1 MQAGFWL
8 ATGHPA
14 VTPSAQL
21 PTCARCGAAAQL
33 LASFCAGCGH
43 DFRTCAQ
50 LPEQTQLLEN
60 WAQPEDEPIECILGS
75 HNLLVALRQTG
86 WADFWSPYQAARL
99 QRLPVQAEVEA
110 AALSDNLLVTVSR
123 NRVEVIHLTPALRQD
138 PCRYDRGS
146 RFEAPGPL
154 ASPLAAAGRKLAWV
168 AGSEL
173 VCHQVLPSGLAPA
186 WRRPWKGN
194 CGALAWNEQGL
205 WALQGDRLALY
216 RAEDGDRLL
225 HLQLPASPLSLSLQG
240 REAWV
245 CGHQG
250 ELWLCHSGAIQRNW
264 PGRGETCFSFATS
277 PSHVIQCS
285 GRRLHVLSQRS
296 GRQHLLEVPQPC
308 VLPPVLGPQWAVLV
322 SYEGMVYHLTL
333 SQEYPRVAQA
343 RRPFSS
349 FEPIV
354 IQPVL
359 AGPRLFL
366 AGPEGQ
372 LAGWLL

>member
-1 MQAGFWL
+1 METGFWL

-14 VTPSAQL
+14 VTPGPHS
-21 PTCARCGAAAQL
+21 PSCARCGAAAQL
-33 LASFCAGCGH
+33 LASFCARCGQNLRAGCE
-43 DFRTCAQ
+43 
-50 LPEQTQLLEN
+50 LPAQTQLLEN
-60 WAQPEDEPIECILGS
+60 WAQPEDQPIECLLGG
-75 HNLLVALRQTG
+75 HTLLAAVRQTG
-86 WADFWSPYQAARL
+86 WVDLWSPYQTARL
-99 QRLPVQAEVEA
+99 QRLPVQAGIEA
-110 AALSDNLLVTVSR
+110 AALSDNLLVSLRR
-123 NRVEVIHLTPALRQD
+123 NVLEVLHLTPSLRQD
-138 PCRYDRGS
+138 RCRFDRNA
-146 RFEAPGPL
+146 RFELTGPL
-154 ASPLAAAGRKLAWV
+154 ASPLASAGRNLAWV

-173 VCHQVLPSGLAPA
+173 VCHRVQPGGLVPA
-186 WRRPWKGN
+186 WSRPWKGS
-194 CGALAWNEQGL
+194 CSGLAWNDEGL
-205 WALQGDRLALY
+205 WALQGASLILY
-216 RAEDGDRLL
+216 RATDGEALL
-225 HLQLPASPLSLSLQG
+225 QLQLPAPPLSLSLQG

-277 PSHVIQCS
+277 PAHVIQCS

-322 SYEGMVYHLTL
+322 SYEGMVYHLAL
-333 SQEYPRVAQA
+333 DQEYPRVAQA

-349 FEPIV
+349 FEPLMV
-354 IQPVL
+354 PPVL